1 MSYVQPRQ
9 YENLVDLRDR
19 AREEVGKVVV
29 GQGEAVDLLL
39 VAALA
44 QGHVLIEGPPGSAK
58 TLLGRAMAHVLGA
71 KFKRIQFTPDTS
83 PDEITGINSTKM
95 GEQVF
100 LPGVVFTNVLLADE
114 INRTPPRNQA
124 ALLEAMQ
131 ERTVTVDGQAHQL
144 PDPFLVIATQ
154 NPYEHEGIF
163 PLPESQLDRF
173 MFKIILDY
181 ADSESEI
188 EMLRLP
194 HTGVTP
200 DMLGEIQSLL
210 GVVGLD
216 RARADLDL
224 TTVPT
229 EVAAYI
235 VGVVRRTRENPGL
248 ELGAS
253 SRAAIHML
261 SAAKA
266 QARLGGRDHV
276 TIEDVR
282 DVAPYVLRHR
292 LICREG
298 TTPDDALGPHSTA
311 RGRRGR
317 GARSAPPGTACSG
330 ERLRKR
336 ALREHAGEVH
346 PELRRG
352 GGVARRLGAVGGV
365 RRRIG
370 GRGTA
375 RDSLL
380 DRHSPQRRAAHV
392 RQRDR
397 GPGCG
402 AVVAV
407 DERGHADGGPV
418 LRPAVVLDVRPA
430 GRAAELRHPDLG
442 QHLTLTDRRS
452 RTRR

>member
-1 MSYVQPRQ
+1 MSYAAPQPF
-9 YENLVDLRDR
+9 EDLVTLRDR
-19 AREEVGKVVV
+19 ARIEIAKVVV
-29 GQGEAVDLLL
+29 GQDRAVDLLL

-71 KFKRIQFTPDTS
+71 QFKRIQFTPDLG
-83 PDEITGINSTKM
+83 PDEITGVNVTKM

-100 LPGVVFTNVLLADE
+100 KPGVVFTNVLLADE
-114 INRTPPRNQA
+114 INRTPPRTQA

-131 ERTVTVDGQAHQL
+131 ERTITVEGRTHQL

-154 NPYEHEGIF
+154 NPFEHEGIF

-173 MFKIILDY
+173 LFKINLDY
-181 ADSESEI
+181 ASEESEI

-216 RARADLDL
+216 KARADLDL
-224 TTVPT
+224 TRVPD
-229 EVAAYI
+229 EVARYI
-235 VGVVRRTRENPGL
+235 VAIVRNTRQNPGL

-253 SRAAIHML
+253 SRAAIHLL

-292 LICREG
+292 LVCREG
-298 TTPDDALGPHSTA
+298 TTAD
-311 RGRRGR
+311 
-317 GARSAPPGTACSG
+317 
-330 ERLRKR
+330 E
-336 ALREHAGEVH
+336 ALRA
-346 PELRRG
+346 
-352 GGVARRLGAVGGV
+352 A
-365 RRRIG
+365 
-370 GRGTA
+370 
-375 RDSLL
+375 L
-380 DRHSPQRRAAHV
+380 DA
-392 RQRDR
+392 
-397 GPGCG
+397 
-402 AVVAV
+402 
-407 DERGHADGGPV
+407 
-418 LRPAVVLDVRPA
+418 
-430 GRAAELRHPDLG
+430 
-442 QHLTLTDRRS
+442 
-452 RTRR
+452 

>member
-1 MSYVQPRQ
+1 MAYGVARP

-19 AREEVGKVVV
+19 AREEIGKVVV
-29 GQGEAVDLLL
+29 GQDNVVDLLL

-71 KFKRIQFTPDTS
+71 KFKRIQFTPDTT
-83 PDEITGINSTKM
+83 PDEIIGVNTTKM

-131 ERTVTVDGQAHQL
+131 ERTVTVEGRAHQL

-188 EMLRLP
+188 EMLKLP

-224 TTVPT
+224 TQVPE
-229 EVAAYI
+229 EVARYI
-235 VGVVRRTRENPGL
+235 VSIVRRTRENPGL

-253 SRAAIHML
+253 SRAAIHLL
-261 SAAKA
+261 SASKA
-266 QARLGGRDHV
+266 QARLAGRAFI
-276 TIEDVR
+276 TLEDVR
-282 DVAPYVLRHR
+282 YVAPFVLRHR
-292 LICREG
+292 LICLPG
-298 TTPDDALGPHSTA
+298 TTQDEALQAALDA
-311 RGRRGR
+311 
-317 GARSAPPGTACSG
+317 
-330 ERLRKR
+330 
-336 ALREHAGEVH
+336 
-346 PELRRG
+346 
-352 GGVARRLGAVGGV
+352 
-365 RRRIG
+365 
-370 GRGTA
+370 
-375 RDSLL
+375 
-380 DRHSPQRRAAHV
+380 
-392 RQRDR
+392 
-397 GPGCG
+397 
-402 AVVAV
+402 
-407 DERGHADGGPV
+407 
-418 LRPAVVLDVRPA
+418 
-430 GRAAELRHPDLG
+430 
-442 QHLTLTDRRS
+442 
-452 RTRR
+452 